1 MANSIFGA
9 NSQGKYKGAFSTSL
23 GSALTFNSAVDSLML
38 IQNIQV
44 SHQQPVQPLFEVGSN
59 NRYYVVGKASGTFSA
74 TQILGFGDAALKQV
88 TSLANPCDG
97 DRTLKLVLKS
107 PFCEIGA
114 ALVDPNSTAARNGPS
129 LTLNLTGVLLSS
141 VGFSIAAQDNLINS
155 QLQGIMTDLD
165 YDYK

>member
-1 MANSIFGA
+1 MASIFGK
-9 NSQGKYKGAFSTSL
+9 NSQGVYKGAFSTAL
-23 GSALTFNSAVDSLML
+23 GSALTFGGAANKLML

-74 TQILGFGDAALKQV
+74 TQILGFGSTALEQV

-97 DRTLKLVLKS
+97 NRTLTLLIKS
-107 PFCEIGA
+107 PFCEIDTNGA
-114 ALVDPNSTAARNGPS
+114 GPEAAGEGPS
-129 LTLNLTGVLLSS
+129 LTLNLSGVLLSS

-155 QLQGIMTDLD
+155 QLQGIMTDLE
-165 YDYK
+165 YEYA

>member
-1 MANSIFGA
+1 MAESIFGA
-9 NSQGKYKGAFSTSL
+9 NSPGVYKGAFSTAL

-88 TSLANPCDG
+88 TSLANPCEG

-107 PFCEIGA
+107 PFCEVGA
-114 ALVDPNSTAARNGPS
+114 NAVGAGRNGPS

-155 QLQGIMTDLD
+155 QIQGIMTDLD

>member
-1 MANSIFGA
+1 MAESIFGT
-9 NSQGKYKGAFSTSL
+9 NSQGVYKGAFSTAL

-88 TSLANPCDG
+88 TSLANPCEG

-107 PFCEIGA
+107 PFCEVGA
-114 ALVDPNSTAARNGPS
+114 NAVGAGRNGPS

-155 QLQGIMTDLD
+155 QIQGIMTDLD

>member
-1 MANSIFGA
+1 MAESIFGA
-9 NSQGKYKGAFSTSL
+9 NSQGVYKGAFSTAL

-88 TSLANPCDG
+88 TSLANPCEG

-107 PFCEIGA
+107 PFCEVGA
-114 ALVDPNSTAARNGPS
+114 NAVGAGRNGPS

-155 QLQGIMTDLD
+155 QIQGIMTDLD

>member
-1 MANSIFGA
+1 MATIFGD
-9 NSQGKYKGAFSTSL
+9 NSKGIYKGAFSTSL

-74 TQILGFGDAALKQV
+74 TQILGFGDTALRQV
-88 TSLANPCDG
+88 TSLADPCEG

-107 PFCEIGA
+107 PFCEVASGTF
-114 ALVDPNSTAARNGPS
+114 VGPPSGGRSSPS

-155 QLQGIMTDLD
+155 QIQGIMTDLE

>member
-1 MANSIFGA
+1 MAESIFGT
-9 NSQGKYKGAFSTSL
+9 NSQGVYKGAFSTAL

-88 TSLANPCDG
+88 TSLANPCEG

-107 PFCEIGA
+107 PFCEVGA
-114 ALVDPNSTAARNGPS
+114 NAVGAGRNGPS